1 VTTEE
6 AAKVDEIL
14 RYAADPAG
22 GEEFLLDF
30 QGIELVSSDFLVA
43 LVRLRHTL
51 SAAGRRLALCH
62 LSGSLAE
69 VFAVTG
75 LSRFFDVRP
84 DPPPGGSGETA
95 KEP

>member
-6 AAKVDEIL
+6 AAKVDDIL

-30 QGIELVSSDFLVA
+30 QGVELVSSDFLVA

-51 SAAGRRLALCH
+51 DGAGKRLALCR
-62 LSGSLAE
+62 LSQSLAE

-84 DPPPGGSGETA
+84 DPPGGGAPETA
-95 KEP
+95 